1 MNGGFTRGLVVGSI
15 IGASVSMIMN
25 NDRMV
30 RSRARKKML
39 RTGKMLLRK
48 SGGIISDVVDV
59 FR

>member
-1 MNGGFTRGLVVGSI
+1 MNGGFTRGLVIGSI

-25 NDRMV
+25 TDMMRP
-30 RSRARKKML
+30 RSRKKML
-39 RTGKMLLRK
+39 RTGRTLLRK